1 MQFKVDGAWH
11 TWIDYDR
18 FHELLA
24 SGDRFSSDDY
34 MAPTPEWAVFG
45 SDEQGFDPVETRV
58 TRNPRRPPT
67 NIGGC

>member
-1 MQFKVDGAWH
+1 MQFKVDGKWH

-18 FHELLA
+18 FHELIA
-24 SGDRFSSDDY
+24 ADKPFTSSEY

-45 SDEQGFDPVETRV
+45 SAEQGFDPVETRI
-58 TRNPRRPPT
+58 TRKPRRPAA